1 MTSQYI
7 TGMYDVTIVSSIGD
21 LFCLNSSTIKPE
33 QTVRKGQIKKKPDRN
48 LKQTVQK
55 GQIKNNNKQKP
66 EANSFEKV
74 KSITITDRNLNQ
86 TVRKSQ
92 IKNNDRQKPETNSA
106 KRSNQKQ

>member
-66 EANSFEKV
+66 ETNSTKR
-74 KSITITDRNLNQ
+74 S
-86 TVRKSQ
+86 
-92 IKNNDRQKPETNSA
+92 IKNNNSQKPETNST